1 MGIMQRAMLL
11 WMMDAAERNAVL
23 LHESI
28 SGLGMKDMA
37 RAWHKRHSLDWNCL
51 HTYSLAVIHYQTSL
65 L

>member
-1 MGIMQRAMLL
+1 
-11 WMMDAAERNAVL
+11 MMDAVERDAVL

-37 RAWHKRHSLDWNCL
+37 RAWHKRHGLDWNCV
-51 HTYSLAVIHYQTSL
+51 HTYSLPVIHYETSL